1 MVVSLVTFITN
12 VAGKFYYLFCRM
24 NILHM
29 VWQEMLCTKQLV
41 TNPTLETFVR
51 LIQVI
56 FIVFIFSENIFLFS
70 IFFKFTSTWYLK
82 FYQLYQQK
90 ASMCKNYVH
99 SSMQG
104 CLLNSVLT
112 CVCWCCTYLRL
123 KSCILHKYIGIRFLL
138 LCLLPADGNFRNA
151 YFFMIQF

>member
-70 IFFKFTSTWYLK
+70 IFFKFTSTWWLK
-82 FYQLYQQK
+82 FYQLNQQK
-90 ASMCKNYVH
+90 ASICKNYIH
-99 SSMQG
+99 SSMQRLSAKLSAYM
-104 CLLNSVLT
+104 CVLMLYLFAVKKLHPSSVHWNT
-112 CVCWCCTYLRL
+112 FPFAMSS
-123 KSCILHKYIGIRFLL
+123 SCRWKF
-138 LCLLPADGNFRNA
+138 
-151 YFFMIQF
+151 